1 MYSPPPLSCSGHRG
15 SRQDQRITSCAP
27 ITALDPGCI
36 FFPHGEPPSV
46 TFTRTRLMRLHT
58 HQCMRTGRRI
68 CAVDTLA
75 RITEKTL
82 DDMEELNNKK
92 RRIHPDHQ
100 NQVSSSFY
108 QRLFTA
114 PRAGSSALPP
124 PQALHILPSKRPCSP
139 QQNAG
144 SGSPGSEPFAG
155 LWPIATAIFGVIS
168 PIRESAI
175 TIPIG
180 PR

>member
-1 MYSPPPLSCSGHRG
+1 MIAYVFSAAAFLLWTHREAV
-15 SRQDQRITSCAP
+15 RIKRITSCAP
-27 ITALDPGCI
+27 ITAPDPGCI
-36 FFPHGEPPSV
+36 FFPMADTPSV

-75 RITEKTL
+75 RITEKAL

-92 RRIHPDHQ
+92 DEATQIIK

-124 PQALHILPSKRPCSP
+124 PRALHILPSKRPCSP

-144 SGSPGSEPFAG
+144 SGLPGSEPFLPG
-155 LWPIATAIFGVIS
+155 SGRSQRPSSG
-168 PIRESAI
+168 
-175 TIPIG
+175 
-180 PR
+180 